1 MTDTIRHEPLCQA
14 QPGEPGPRIESFRSE
29 RTNDTGHVV
38 ARPTVTRC
46 IECAAQT
53 VTG

>member
-1 MTDTIRHEPLCQA
+1 MTEKIQHEPWCGP
-14 QPGEPGPRIESFRSE
+14 QPGEPGPRIESFRAE
-29 RTNDTGHVV
+29 RSDENGRVTSRPLVV
-38 ARPTVTRC
+38 RC

>member
-1 MTDTIRHEPLCQA
+1 MTDPITHAPFCMA

-38 ARPTVTRC
+38 ARPLVVRC
-46 IECAAQT
+46 VDCGEQIVQ
-53 VTG
+53 G